1 MLISVIMPVFNGLEY
16 LSESIDSIL
25 KQSYQDFEFIIIDD
39 ASTEPVW
46 TLLHSIRD
54 KRLVLRRNTS
64 NLGLTKSLN
73 ICLDLA
79 HGDLFARHD
88 GDDIALPNRFSMEV
102 ERFRGNIGL
111 VSCWAKAIDSGGQEK
126 NSGWEDRIARISA
139 REVRRLL
146 PVQNCVIA
154 PGAMFS
160 RKVFEKIG
168 YFDESVRFAQDY
180 NYWLRLL
187 EYFDL
192 DIVEEDLVLKRHHKE
207 NVWKKPG
214 YIDWV
219 KRAKERASIMKII
232 KKKIKFL

>member
-1 MLISVIMPVFNGLEY
+1 MLISVIMPVFNGIEY

-46 TLLHSIRD
+46 ALLHTIQD
-54 KRLVLRRNTS
+54 NRLVIRRNSS

-79 HGDLFARHD
+79 RGDLFARQD
-88 GDDIALPNRFSMEV
+88 GDDISLPNRFNKEI
-102 ERFRGNIGL
+102 ERFRGNVGL
-111 VSCWAKAIDSGGQEK
+111 VSCWAKAMDVTGQK
-126 NSGWEDRIARISA
+126 QNSGWEDRVARISA
-139 REVRRLL
+139 REAQRMLSVR
-146 PVQNCVIA
+146 NCIIA

-168 YFDESVRFAQDY
+168 YFDEAVRYAQDY

-192 DIVEEDLVLKRHHKE
+192 DIVEEDLVRKRHHPA
-207 NVWKKPG
+207 NAWRKPG
-214 YIDWV
+214 YMEFV
-219 KRAKERASIMKII
+219 KQAKERAINLKII
-232 KKKIKFL
+232 KKKIKFA